1 MLAKFIKIYE
11 QNPNERA
18 VREVVETLRDGG
30 LVIFPTDTVY
40 GVGCDL
46 HSPKGLKN
54 LAQLKGVKIE
64 KAEFSFITDSLSN
77 LSEYVSHLDTSVF
90 KMLKRTLPGPFT
102 FILEGASSLPK
113 PFKNKK
119 TVGIR
124 IPDNTIIMALVKE
137 LGNPIAVTSIKDSDK
152 IVEYTTDPEEIF
164 HLWKHKVDIVID
176 GGFGGNVASTVVDAT
191 GDFPEIVREGKGD
204 VDLIY

>member
-1 MLAKFIKIYE
+1 MPAIFIKIYE
-11 QNPNERA
+11 ENPNEKA
-18 VREVVETLRDGG
+18 IKEVVQTLREGG

-46 HSPKGLKN
+46 RSQKGLKN

-77 LSEYVSHLDTSVF
+77 LSEYVGHIDTSVF

-102 FILEGASSLPK
+102 FILEGSSHLPK
-113 PFKNKK
+113 IFKNKK

-124 IPDNTIIMALVKE
+124 IPNHTIALALVKE
-137 LGNPIAVTSIKDSDK
+137 LGNPIAITSIKDENV
-152 IVEYTTDPEEIF
+152 IVEYTTDPEDIYEN
-164 HLWKHKVDIVID
+164 WKHKVDIVIN
-176 GGFGGNVASTVVDAT
+176 GGFCGNIASTVVDAT
-191 GDFPEIVREGKGD
+191 QGLPIIIREGKGD
-204 VDLIY
+204 IRLI

>member
-1 MLAKFIKIYE
+1 MPAIFIKIYE
-11 QNPNERA
+11 ENPNEKA
-18 VREVVETLRDGG
+18 IKEVVQTLREGG

-46 HSPKGLKN
+46 RSQKGLKN

-77 LSEYVSHLDTSVF
+77 LSEYVGHIDTSVF

-102 FILEGASSLPK
+102 FILEGSSHLPK
-113 PFKNKK
+113 IFKNKK

-124 IPDNTIIMALVKE
+124 IPNHTIALALVKE
-137 LGNPIAVTSIKDSDK
+137 LGNPIAITSIKDENAV
-152 IVEYTTDPEEIF
+152 VEYTTDPEEIYEN
-164 HLWKHKVDIVID
+164 WKHKVDVVIN
-176 GGFGGNVASTVVDAT
+176 GGFCGNIASTVVDAT
-191 GDFPEIVREGKGD
+191 QGSPIIIREGKGD
-204 VDLIY
+204 IRLI

>member
-1 MLAKFIKIYE
+1 MPAIFIKIYE
-11 QNPNERA
+11 ENPNEKA
-18 VREVVETLRDGG
+18 IKEVVQTLREGG

-46 HSPKGLKN
+46 RSQKGLKN

-77 LSEYVSHLDTSVF
+77 LSEYVGHIDTSVF

-102 FILEGASSLPK
+102 FILEGSSHLPK
-113 PFKNKK
+113 IFKNKK

-124 IPDNTIIMALVKE
+124 IPNHTIALALVKE
-137 LGNPIAVTSIKDSDK
+137 LGNPIAITSIKDENAV
-152 IVEYTTDPEEIF
+152 VEYTTDPEDIYEN
-164 HLWKHKVDIVID
+164 WKHKVDIVIN
-176 GGFGGNVASTVVDAT
+176 GGFCGNIASTVVDAT
-191 GDFPEIVREGKGD
+191 QGSPIIIREGKGD
-204 VDLIY
+204 IRLI

>member
-1 MLAKFIKIYE
+1 MPAIFIKIYE
-11 QNPNERA
+11 ENPNEKA
-18 VREVVETLRDGG
+18 IKEVVQTLREGG

-46 HSPKGLKN
+46 RSQKGLKN

-77 LSEYVSHLDTSVF
+77 LSEYVGHIDTSVF

-102 FILEGASSLPK
+102 FILEGSSHLPK
-113 PFKNKK
+113 IFKNKK

-124 IPDNTIIMALVKE
+124 IPNHTIALALVKE
-137 LGNPIAVTSIKDSDK
+137 LGNPIAITSIKDENA
-152 IVEYTTDPEEIF
+152 IVEYTTDPEDIYEN
-164 HLWKHKVDIVID
+164 WKHKVDIVIN
-176 GGFGGNVASTVVDAT
+176 GGFCGNIASTVVDAT
-191 GDFPEIVREGKGD
+191 QGSPIIIREGKGD
-204 VDLIY
+204 VRLI

>member
-1 MLAKFIKIYE
+1 MPAIFIKIYE
-11 QNPNERA
+11 ENPNEKA
-18 VREVVETLRDGG
+18 IKEVVQTLREGG

-46 HSPKGLKN
+46 RSQKGLKN

-77 LSEYVSHLDTSVF
+77 LSEYVGHIDTSVF

-102 FILEGASSLPK
+102 FILEGSSHLPK
-113 PFKNKK
+113 IFKNKK

-124 IPDNTIIMALVKE
+124 IPNHTIALALVKE
-137 LGNPIAVTSIKDSDK
+137 LGNPIAITSIKDENV
-152 IVEYTTDPEEIF
+152 IVEYTTDPEDIYEN
-164 HLWKHKVDIVID
+164 WKHKVDIVIN
-176 GGFGGNVASTVVDAT
+176 GGFCGNIASTVVDAT
-191 GDFPEIVREGKGD
+191 QGSPIIIREGKGD
-204 VDLIY
+204 IRLI

>member
-1 MLAKFIKIYE
+1 MPAIFIKIYE
-11 QNPNERA
+11 ENPNEKA
-18 VREVVETLRDGG
+18 IKEVVQTLREGG

-46 HSPKGLKN
+46 RSQKGLKN

-77 LSEYVSHLDTSVF
+77 LSEYVGHIDTSVF

-102 FILEGASSLPK
+102 FILEGSSHLPK
-113 PFKNKK
+113 IFKNKK

-124 IPDNTIIMALVKE
+124 IPNHTIALALVKE
-137 LGNPIAVTSIKDSDK
+137 LGNPIAITSIKDENA
-152 IVEYTTDPEEIF
+152 IVEYTTDPEDIYEN
-164 HLWKHKVDIVID
+164 WKHKVDIVIN
-176 GGFGGNVASTVVDAT
+176 GGFCGNIASTVVDAT
-191 GDFPEIVREGKGD
+191 QGSPIIIREGKGD
-204 VDLIY
+204 IRLI